1 MVILHSKIVK
11 DQLVIDIENIIGL
24 LMKIAFAGKGGV
36 GKTSITAWTA
46 DYLARQGQNVWLVDA
61 DTALSLGRACGVEPE
76 FLPEPLVGRVDL
88 INEFINSGGFLN
100 LNPDVGSLPDFL
112 AVPVSRNNCDE
123 KKDRGTIRLLV
134 MGAVSNAG
142 GGCAC
147 SGNALLK
154 AVLSHLIMEEND
166 WVLVDLEAGVE
177 HLGRGTVAHV
187 DKLVIVSEPSY
198 RSLETAKEVSRMGH
212 DLELHN
218 QILVMNKSEKIDGIA
233 GNALPEQMVCL
244 PHFQGLA
251 ERQLTNPS
259 VLDLAEQEEIDSYI
273 KEILSE
279 VQN

>member
-1 MVILHSKIVK
+1 MPIRHSMIVT
-11 DQLVIDIENIIGL
+11 DRLVIDIENIIGL
-24 LMKIAFAGKGGV
+24 LMKVAFAGKGGV

-46 DYLARQGQNVWLVDA
+46 DYLARQGHNVWLVDA

-88 INEFINSGGFLN
+88 INEYINSGGFLN

-112 AVPVSRNNCDE
+112 AVQVPRDNSEE
-123 KKDRGTIRLLV
+123 KQERGTIRLLV

-154 AVLSHLIMEEND
+154 AVLAHLVMAEDD

-187 DKLVIVSEPSY
+187 DKLIIVSEPSY

-218 QILVMNKSEKIDGIA
+218 QVLVINKSEMIDRIA
-233 GNALPEQMVCL
+233 GDTLPDQMV
-244 PHFQGLA
+244 
-251 ERQLTNPS
+251 
-259 VLDLAEQEEIDSYI
+259 
-273 KEILSE
+273 
-279 VQN
+279 